1 MIGRNKKAQA
11 EIASIVLSVFVI
23 TIAMGAAM
31 IFLIYGQGKD
41 LENIQKFNFISE
53 GNMYVDNTMQL
64 LLNYETNGESIREKI
79 REDPFGQE
87 TETLITETL
96 DELMKIITEIQYFSV
111 SSFEKFG
118 TYTGGQEMAEIVGTY
133 WENFEKTEI
142 TNPNKFDVR
151 ISGTSVFVDISI
163 YRIEDSSGIYELKIK
178 KGAKEEVIGGLEESS
193 NLYMETEELVDVEGE
208 KITLTLILNKK
219 QELKN
224 TLFRKE

>member
-1 MIGRNKKAQA
+1 MIKKQNNKMTSNQQL
-11 EIASIVLSVFVI
+11 ELFQPDSL
-23 TIAMGAAM
+23 
-31 IFLIYGQGKD
+31 QPD
-41 LENIQKFNFISE
+41 LEELTIT
-53 GNMYVDNTMQL
+53 NMK
-64 LLNYETNGESIREKI
+64 GIK
-79 REDPFGQE
+79 P
-87 TETLITETL
+87 
-96 DELMKIITEIQYFSV
+96 MKQ
-111 SSFEKFG
+111 
-118 TYTGGQEMAEIVGTY
+118 
-133 WENFEKTEI
+133 NFEKTEI